1 MASRGRRDSLGPSE
15 ESRLAPAASAKSW
28 ENLTITFG
36 ASAQPDC
43 CLAADC
49 VKIGSRLDGNGG
61 SRYAGQRM
69 QTSSRKLLVVLI
81 GLLVLGF
88 VVYRSSGML
97 HLGDFSGT
105 KLLQAVRHAN
115 PFLLILSVLA
125 IYGCYAIRALRWKV
139 FQQNLGPSHFQTI
152 YGLTLAGFSAIFLLG
167 RAGEPVRPLLLARKE
182 KLPVSGMFGI
192 YVLERLFDLASAAV
206 IAAIGLLLFKS
217 NAQSGGAASKLEVA
231 ARTAGLFFSVGVV
244 GAIAFL
250 VYLRLHGT
258 ALLERRLQGWL
269 KAHGWRSKVAG
280 ILLGFA
286 RGVQTIRSWGEL
298 TLAVAYST
306 LHWFLVLLV
315 YLWVSNSF
323 GGKLGTIS
331 LREAMVVMA
340 FTLAGSVFQLPLA
353 GGGSQLASISV
364 YTTIYGIE
372 KEPATA
378 AAIVLWLITFAAC
391 SLAGVP
397 LLVHEGFSL
406 GKLREMAEHEKEV
419 AGESAAQQ
427 GDSAR

>member
-1 MASRGRRDSLGPSE
+1 
-15 ESRLAPAASAKSW
+15 
-28 ENLTITFG
+28 
-36 ASAQPDC
+36 
-43 CLAADC
+43 
-49 VKIGSRLDGNGG
+49 
-61 SRYAGQRM
+61 M
-69 QTSSRKLLVVLI
+69 QSSSRKLLVVVAV
-81 GLLVLGF
+81 LLALGYAI
-88 VVYRSSGML
+88 YRSSGMIQ
-97 HLGDFSGT
+97 GASFSGT
-105 KLLQAVRHAN
+105 KLLQAVRGAN
-115 PFLLILSVLA
+115 PYLLILSVVV
-125 IYGCYAIRALRWKV
+125 IYLCYALRSLRWQL
-139 FQQNLGPSHFQTI
+139 FQGNLGSSHFWTI
-152 YGLTLAGFSAIFLLG
+152 YKMTLAGFCAVFLLG

-182 KLPVSGMFGI
+182 KLPIADMSGI
-192 YVLERLFDLASAAV
+192 YALERIFDLVSAAV
-206 IAAIGLLLFKS
+206 IAAIALLQSKS
-217 NAQSGGAASKLEVA
+217 HSLA
-231 ARTAGLFFSVGVV
+231 ARTTGSLLFAGVA
-244 GAIAFL
+244 GAIVFL

-269 KAHGWRSKVAG
+269 KAHDWRSKLAG

-323 GGKLGTIS
+323 GGKLGTIG

-353 GGGSQLASISV
+353 GGGSQLASITV
-364 YTTIYGIE
+364 YTTLYGIE

-378 AAIVLWLITFAAC
+378 AAIVLWLITFAAV

-406 GKLREMAEHEKEV
+406 GKLREMAEHEKEA

>member
-1 MASRGRRDSLGPSE
+1 
-15 ESRLAPAASAKSW
+15 
-28 ENLTITFG
+28 
-36 ASAQPDC
+36 
-43 CLAADC
+43 
-49 VKIGSRLDGNGG
+49 
-61 SRYAGQRM
+61 M

-81 GLLVLGF
+81 GLLLLGF

-105 KLLQAVRHAN
+105 KLLHAVRNAN

-139 FQQNLGPSHFQTI
+139 FQQNLGPSHLATI

-217 NAQSGGAASKLEVA
+217 NADSSGAATRLEVA
-231 ARTAGLFFSVGVV
+231 ARTTGLFFSAGVV

-269 KAHGWRSKVAG
+269 NGHGWRASVAG
-280 ILLGFA
+280 MLLGFA
-286 RGVQTIRSWGEL
+286 RGVQTIRSGKDL
-298 TLAVAYST
+298 TLSIAYSVA
-306 LHWFLVLLV
+306 HWFLVLLV
-315 YLWVSNSF
+315 YLWVSHSF
-323 GGKLGTIS
+323 GGALGRINIGDGM
-331 LREAMVVMA
+331 LVMA
-340 FTLAGSVFQLPLA
+340 FTLVGSAVQLPGV
-353 GGGSQLASISV
+353 GGGSQVASFL
-364 YTTIYGIE
+364 
-372 KEPATA
+372 
-378 AAIVLWLITFAAC
+378 VLWLITFAAC

-406 GKLREMAEHEKEV
+406 GKLREMAEHEKEAAV
-419 AGESAAQQ
+419 EGAARQGESAP
-427 GDSAR
+427 